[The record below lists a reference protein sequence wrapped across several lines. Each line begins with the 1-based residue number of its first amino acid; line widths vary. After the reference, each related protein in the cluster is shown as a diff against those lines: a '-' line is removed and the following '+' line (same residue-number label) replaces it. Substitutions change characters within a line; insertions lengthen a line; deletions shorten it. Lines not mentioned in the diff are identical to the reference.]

1 MERTEILLII
11 ILIISLLSLWFSYQ
25 TYSKKM
31 RRYRPGCRLLSENYA
46 GEQQEIMS
54 SCGSY

>member
-11 ILIISLLSLWFSYQ
+11 ILIISLLSLWYSYQ

-31 RRYRPGCRLLSENYA
+31 RRYRPGCRLLTERY
-46 GEQQEIMS
+46 EEEDQEVMS